1 MTILCVLQYPG
12 SRLGQ
17 LAMVDSHE
25 DIMELVTDYSLVD
38 NEYFFDRLGSIQ
50 KKIPEQLVFRHPR
63 SFNSILNFYRTGKLH
78 VNEEM
83 CVLSFQVRK
92 QAVAELCQPKFSL
105 SYQPRIPLT
114 TPR

>member
-92 QAVAELCQPKFSL
+92 QDRL
-105 SYQPRIPLT
+105 SCANLSSA
-114 TPR
+114 